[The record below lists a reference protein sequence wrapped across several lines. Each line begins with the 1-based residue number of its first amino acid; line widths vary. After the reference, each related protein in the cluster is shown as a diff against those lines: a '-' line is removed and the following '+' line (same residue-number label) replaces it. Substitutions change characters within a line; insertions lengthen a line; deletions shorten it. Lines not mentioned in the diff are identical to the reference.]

1 MYMDLAG
8 IEELRDTLFA
18 ASAAFDE
25 GAFWSKRL
33 LNELS
38 EDAVFNLFPT
48 AETAENDLSAAL
60 RSLLLLKETL
70 YDLARAADDALEG
83 CAEAEQIKIDQIN
96 TAETRTGEGEA

>member
-38 EDAVFNLFPT
+38 KDAVFNLFPP
-48 AETAENDLSAAL
+48 AEAAENDLNAAL
-60 RSLLLLKETL
+60 CSLLRLKETL
-70 YDLARAADDALEG
+70 YDLAKAAGCALE
-83 CAEAEQIKIDQIN
+83 CCDEAEQTKIDQIKN
-96 TAETRTGEGEA
+96 AEPLTGEDEA

>member
-38 EDAVFNLFPT
+38 KDAVFNLFPP

-70 YDLARAADDALEG
+70 YDLAKAAGCALE
-83 CAEAEQIKIDQIN
+83 CCDEAEQTKIDQIKN
-96 TAETRTGEGEA
+96 AEPLTGEDEA